1 MANFDWR
8 SIVSVLAP
16 TLGTAFGGPLGG
28 AAGKLVAA
36 AVLGKEDA
44 NDKELADVFSKGLSP
59 DAVIAL
65 KKADHDFDLQMKAMD
80 IDLVKISAETEKAYL
95 GDIQNARKAHSDNNN
110 VFRLGITILGIFAG
124 IMGAVLWASFQVLT
138 GGIIIRDIGT
148 VAMVSGLIGTVVGYV
163 ASNAQ
168 QVVNYFY
175 GSSKGSS
182 DKTESMGR
190 VIASIGA
197 NK

>member
-1 MANFDWR
+1 MAKFDWK

-36 AVLGKEDA
+36 AVLGKEEASDR
-44 NDKELADVFSKGLSP
+44 EIEEVFAKGLSP
-59 DAVIAL
+59 EALVAL
-65 KKADHDFDLQMKAMD
+65 KKADHEFDLQMRSMD

-95 GDIQNARKAHSDNNN
+95 GDIQSARKAHAANHN
-110 VFRLGITILGIFAG
+110 VFQLGVVILSIFAM
-124 IMGAVLWASFQVLT
+124 IMSSVLWASFQVLT
-138 GGIIIRDIGT
+138 GGIVIKDIGT
-148 VAMVSGLIGTVVGYV
+148 VAMVSGLIGTIVGY
-163 ASNAQ
+163 AAANAQ

-175 GSSKGSS
+175 GSSKGSN

-190 VIASIGA
+190 AIANIGA
-197 NK
+197 RH

>member
-1 MANFDWR
+1 MTFDWK

-36 AVLGKEDA
+36 AVLGKENA
-44 NDKELADVFSKGLSP
+44 SDKELADIFAKGLSP
-59 DAVIAL
+59 EAVIAL
-65 KKADHDFDLQMKAMD
+65 KKADHDFDLQMRSMD

-95 GDIQNARKAHSDNNN
+95 GDVQSARMAHADNDN

-190 VIASIGA
+190 AIQNIGS